1 MRFGKKQ
8 ELDKRIVRKKF
19 AFLPQKIQGQWRWL
33 EWIEERGYYFV
44 TQISNEVFWYH
55 TEYLD

>member
-44 TQISNEVFWYH
+44 TP
-55 TEYLD
+55 D

>member
-19 AFLPQKIQGQWRWL
+19 AFLPQKIRGQWRWF
-33 EWIEERGYYFV
+33 EWIEERGYYFAGRL
-44 TQISNEVFWYH
+44 SRDVFWFH
-55 TEYLD
+55 EEYLD

>member
-19 AFLPQKIQGQWRWL
+19 AFLPQKIRGQWRWL
-33 EWIEERGYYFV
+33 EWIEERGYYSVGQF
-44 TQISNEVFWYH
+44 SSDVFWYH
-55 TEYLD
+55 EEYLD

>member
-44 TQISNEVFWYH
+44 NRISNEVFWYH